1 MFAIDSEAT
10 SAYASSAGGQKEHKN
25 SLPAQ
30 PLALRIAEPASG
42 AVVALDPD
50 IPPASQR
57 LRFVAAGA
65 APGAPLRWRL
75 DGKLVGHRPVHAWR
89 PWPGRHQLQ
98 LQDAS
103 GRVLDEVRFEVRG
116 AGLRERR

>member
-1 MFAIDSEAT
+1 M
-10 SAYASSAGGQKEHKN
+10 N
-25 SLPAQ
+25 VP
-30 PLALRIAEPASG
+30 ALRIAEPAAG

-50 IPPASQR
+50 IPPANQR

-75 DGKLVGHRPVHAWR
+75 DGKLVGRRPVHAWP

-98 LQDAS
+98 LEDAS
-103 GRVLDEVRFEVRG
+103 GRVLDAVRFEVRG
-116 AGLRERR
+116 AGVFTPGVATPGVATPGASTPGVSTLGVP